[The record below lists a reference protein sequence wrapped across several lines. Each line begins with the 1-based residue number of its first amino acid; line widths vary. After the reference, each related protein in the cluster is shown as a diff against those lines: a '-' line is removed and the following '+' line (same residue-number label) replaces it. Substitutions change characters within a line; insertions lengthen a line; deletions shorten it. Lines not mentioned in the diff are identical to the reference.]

1 MQLTITGQH
10 LDLTD
15 ALKSFVAEKLGRVDH
30 YFDHVTD
37 GHVVLK
43 YMAHEKLPNSA
54 EVTVHAPGHTFHAE
68 SGDQDMYAAIDLLA
82 DKLEAQVRS
91 HKEKLT
97 DRRNGHQVP
106 LAAAAETD

>member
-15 ALKSFVAEKLGRVDH
+15 ALKSYVTEKLGRVDH
-30 YFDHVTD
+30 YFDHVID

-43 YMAHEKLPNSA
+43 YTAHEKLPNAA
-54 EVTVHAPGHTFHAE
+54 EVTVHAPGRTFHAE
-68 SGDQDMYAAIDLLA
+68 SEDQDMYAAIDLLA
-82 DKLEAQVRS
+82 AKLEVQVRN

-97 DRRNGHQVP
+97 DRRNHHQAP